1 MWLLNAI
8 VVGTSVV
15 FRIGRFFCPETVE
28 VRSLAET
35 LVSKNDD
42 ISNFVSSLR
51 DSQQGLEVVNSA
63 AALAAL
69 RTEFDSL
76 RCTLARVQER
86 LESRI
91 RREQSV
97 RMHEL
102 QTQVS
107 VCTAATQGTRALLA
121 ATSQALG
128 SSDCAQ
134 LAEASAAFRVP
145 LVRTVAQDLRH
156 FVVDLSQEKAL
167 LEQLTFLPVPRAPEF
182 VSSRCR
188 LADNAAAL
196 CWAMP
201 PAPGTWPPSS
211 TSSSTSSWTSPTSS
225 SSSSSSSW
233 TSAPSPWSPE
243 KVSHYEVEYCR
254 SDSAVPPPAETQRWT
269 PTPPVSD
276 TQHRLAGLELEGAYV
291 SFRVRACNKALRGPC
306 SLPLTLETHAF
317 VFAVDGASSHP
328 NVRVA
333 GLALEWD
340 ALGGAVARA
349 AGETRTEAGT
359 PRGASSPGATRR
371 ARAHSASTP
380 PPSPKG
386 SPVRAPPGS
395 PGWKAASGS
404 CRPPSP
410 RSAHRGRFTGESYT
424 ALGNV
429 AIARGQAYWE
439 ATVSAG
445 SRAVAVGVA
454 YRSLGRFEA
463 LGRTAAS
470 WCLHWAAGPRV
481 HSLAVKH
488 DNRARAIVV
497 VARSAGLA
505 AGGEAGGATPSLP
518 ALAHRGTL
526 SFYDPEAMQTLYTFR
541 TKFSQPLHPAFSVSS
556 GGSVWCGGL
565 TVRVGLQVPSA
576 LRARQ
581 GAPHSARS
589 HSEGEGSVS
598 GGGSGDRLPSP

>member
-1 MWLLNAI
+1 M
-8 VVGTSVV
+8 
-15 FRIGRFFCPETVE
+15 VE

-51 DSQQGLEVVNSA
+51 DSQQGLEVNSA

-69 RTEFDSL
+69 RAEFDSL

-134 LAEASAAFRVP
+134 LAEVTRAKKDKDPPVQASAAFRVP

-201 PAPGTWPPSS
+201 HAQGTWPPSS
-211 TSSSTSSWTSPTSS
+211 TSSSTSSWTSLTSS

-233 TSAPSPWSPE
+233 ASAPSPWSPE

-380 PPSPKG
+380 PP
-386 SPVRAPPGS
+386 APPGS

-518 ALAHRGTL
+518 PSRIGVHCDYGAGTL

-541 TKFSQPLHPAFSVSS
+541 TKFSQPLHPAF
-556 GGSVWCGGL
+556 SVWCGGL